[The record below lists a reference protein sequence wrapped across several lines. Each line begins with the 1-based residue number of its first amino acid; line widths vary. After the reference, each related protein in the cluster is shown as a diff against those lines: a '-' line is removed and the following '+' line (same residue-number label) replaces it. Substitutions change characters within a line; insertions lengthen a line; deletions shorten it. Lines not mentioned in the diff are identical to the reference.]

1 MTPEEFEALYRS
13 TAGELLG
20 YLSRRAVGDAEDL
33 AAEVYAIAWRR
44 RGDLP
49 PEFLR
54 RAWLFGTARK
64 LVLSESRRIG
74 RAREVAELVAS
85 TDAAVDSRP
94 GTPRDQVV
102 AEALARLRPD
112 DREIIRLVEWEGFSP
127 AELAVALGIRAGTA
141 RVRLHRARQALAA
154 DAGMRRLVHR
164 DASQAAPSGAT
175 ATAQP
180 LEST

>member
-1 MTPEEFEALYRS
+1 MTHDQFEALYRS

-20 YLSRRAVGDAEDL
+20 YLRRRAVSDAEDL

-44 RGDLP
+44 RADLP

-64 LVLSESRRIG
+64 LMLSESRRIG
-74 RAREVAELVAS
+74 RAQELTELVAS
-85 TDAAVDSRP
+85 ADAAADSQP
-94 GTPRDQVV
+94 DASRDRVV

-127 AELAVALGIRAGTA
+127 AEVAVALGIRAGTA

-154 DAGMRRLVHR
+154 DAGMRRLVNGDVVSR
-164 DASQAAPSGAT
+164 
-175 ATAQP
+175 
-180 LEST
+180 LESTRRR